1 MPKPK
6 NVKSHHKP
14 TVSIIGAGRLG
25 TALGLAL
32 NSAGY
37 PIVSLVARRRQRAR
51 KAARLLDV
59 PLEVLAAEDLHRYQ
73 PPDLV
78 LVVVPDD
85 RIAEVAEALGRLET
99 ATRPFVLHTSGALSS
114 EVLGNLAKKAW
125 HTGSIHPLASVSD
138 PINGVE
144 ALKNAYWCIEGDAA
158 ATRLARRIVRD
169 LGARSFSINTKDKP
183 LYHAAAVMT
192 SGNVVA
198 LFDVAM
204 TMLERCGLTRPEA
217 QRVLLPLLQSTAL
230 NLTEGAPEEVMT
242 GSFARGDLATVKLHL
257 DALQRKD
264 LDEAMEL
271 YRVLGKHALKL
282 ATNKISRDVEK
293 EIRRRLNK

>member
-6 NVKSHHKP
+6 NFKSHDKP

-73 PPDLV
+73 PSDLV
-78 LVVVPDD
+78 LVAVPDD

-99 ATRPFVLHTSGALSS
+99 VTRPFVLHTSGALSS
-114 EVLGNLAKKAW
+114 AVFANVAKKGW

-138 PINGVE
+138 PVAGVE
-144 ALKNAYWCIEGDAA
+144 ALKNAYWCIEGDAM

-169 LGARSFSINTKDKP
+169 LGARSFSIESKDKP

-192 SGNVVA
+192 SGHVTA
-198 LFDVAM
+198 LFDIA
-204 TMLERCGLTRPEA
+204 LDLLKNCGIPRRKARQILF
-217 QRVLLPLLQSTAL
+217 PLLDSTAA
-230 NLTEGAPEEVMT
+230 NLSRAEPEKALT
-242 GSFARGDLATVKLHL
+242 GTFARGDITTLKLHL
-257 DALQRKD
+257 EALKAKN
-264 LDEAMEL
+264 LEE
-271 YRVLGKHALKL
+271 ALKL
-282 ATNKISRDVEK
+282 YLLLGSHSLKLARHKIPGDIFA
-293 EIRRRLNK
+293 EIRKRLR

>member
-6 NVKSHHKP
+6 NFKSHDKP

-73 PPDLV
+73 PSDLV
-78 LVVVPDD
+78 LVAVPDD
-85 RIAEVAEALGRLET
+85 RIAEVAEALGTLET
-99 ATRPFVLHTSGALSS
+99 VTRPFVLHTSGALSS
-114 EVLGNLAKKAW
+114 AVFANVAKKGW

-138 PINGVE
+138 PVAGVE
-144 ALKNAYWCIEGDAA
+144 ALRNAYWCIEGDAM

-169 LGARSFSINTKDKP
+169 LGARSFSIQSKDKP

-192 SGNVVA
+192 SGHVTA
-198 LFDVAM
+198 LFDIALD
-204 TMLERCGLTRPEA
+204 MLENCGIPRRKARQILF
-217 QRVLLPLLQSTAL
+217 PLLDSTAA
-230 NLTEGAPEEVMT
+230 NLSRAEPAKALT
-242 GSFARGDLATVKLHL
+242 GTFARGDITTLKLHL
-257 DALQRKD
+257 EALKAKN
-264 LDEAMEL
+264 LEE
-271 YRVLGKHALKL
+271 ALKL
-282 ATNKISRDVEK
+282 YLLLGSHSLKLARHKIPADIFA
-293 EIRRRLNK
+293 EIRKRLR

>member
-6 NVKSHHKP
+6 NFKSHDKP

-73 PPDLV
+73 PSDLV
-78 LVVVPDD
+78 LIAVPDD
-85 RIAEVAEALGRLET
+85 RIAEVAEALGRLGT
-99 ATRPFVLHTSGALSS
+99 VTRPFVLHTSGALSS
-114 EVLGNLAKKAW
+114 AVFANVAKKGW

-138 PINGVE
+138 PVAGVE
-144 ALKNAYWCIEGDAA
+144 ALRNAYWCIEGDAM

-169 LGARSFSINTKDKP
+169 LGARSFSIQSKDKP

-192 SGNVVA
+192 SGHVTA
-198 LFDVAM
+198 LFDIALD
-204 TMLERCGLTRPEA
+204 MLENCGIRRRKARQILF
-217 QRVLLPLLQSTAL
+217 PLLDSTAA
-230 NLTEGAPEEVMT
+230 NLSRAEPAKALT
-242 GSFARGDLATVKLHL
+242 GTFARGDITTLKLHL
-257 DALQRKD
+257 EALKAKN
-264 LDEAMEL
+264 LEE
-271 YRVLGKHALKL
+271 ALKL
-282 ATNKISRDVEK
+282 YLLLGSHSLKLARHKIPADIFA
-293 EIRRRLNK
+293 EIRKRLR